1 MVILFLDNATYHP
14 ESMVDLLS
22 QIKIIFL
29 HKNTTSGRLQPLDAG
44 IIQNS
49 SIKYRKRLVKYVL
62 AKTNENST
70 ATWSIKDVNILTAIQ
85 WAQES
90 WKEVTGTTKNC
101 FEKCGEF
108 KSNGDLMEVE
118 EDDLEFEA
126 LVRKLSPD
134 ISAVEYVYFDA
145 HIPASKP
152 MINEYNVDWRERLR
166 EDCINATP
174 TQSNV
179 SEETENFR

>member
-1 MVILFLDNATYHP
+1 M
-14 ESMVDLLS
+14 
-22 QIKIIFL
+22 
-29 HKNTTSGRLQPLDAG
+29 
-44 IIQNS
+44 
-49 SIKYRKRLVKYVL
+49 L

-152 MINEYNVDWRERLR
+152 MINEYNVDWWERLR

>member
-1 MVILFLDNATYHP
+1 
-14 ESMVDLLS
+14 
-22 QIKIIFL
+22 
-29 HKNTTSGRLQPLDAG
+29 
-44 IIQNS
+44 
-49 SIKYRKRLVKYVL
+49 
-62 AKTNENST
+62 
-70 ATWSIKDVNILTAIQ
+70 
-85 WAQES
+85 
-90 WKEVTGTTKNC
+90 
-101 FEKCGEF
+101 
-108 KSNGDLMEVE
+108 MEVE

-134 ISAVEYVYFDA
+134 ISAVEYVYLDA

-179 SEETENFR
+179 SEETEDFR